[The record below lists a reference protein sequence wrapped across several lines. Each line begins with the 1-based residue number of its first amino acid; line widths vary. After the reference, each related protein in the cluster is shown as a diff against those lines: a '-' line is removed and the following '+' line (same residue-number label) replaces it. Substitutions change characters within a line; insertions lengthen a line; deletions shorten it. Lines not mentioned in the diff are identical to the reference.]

1 VRHATGTFSRKRL
14 QGASIEGA
22 PYEPG
27 DVVCGRY
34 EIRDAVGAGPV
45 GIVFRAHDREIDIE
59 VALKVVNARLVQT
72 AEERKQ
78 FSRPMRLARK
88 LSHQNLIRVYEEG
101 EDQDRPFYTMQFLE
115 GLTLRK
121 IIDLRVGKGEFFRL
135 GEIEPI
141 LGQVA
146 NALDAAHKLGPHGNL
161 KPENVI
167 VLPDLLKV
175 GDFGLSLSIPRLPFV
190 QAVRQHKADGYLA
203 PEYVQGG
210 EVDQRADIYALGVIV
225 GEMLSGLTP
234 DGSVPELIR
243 RNPEV
248 PPALEGLYRRATNS
262 NPLARPKTASEFFDE
277 FADIARRVSPPPL
290 RSKPEL
296 AAVPAVP
303 RTRSPGTAPTV
314 ELRKRNVD
322 KPAPA
327 VPQSDGPGIPSD
339 LTQPVPSNLV
349 PPPPPPDASS
359 DETMLLPSFVAPDAP
374 PPEEPRIVT
383 EPGPVPAR
391 SRVGPLLF
399 ALFTVAGLG
408 LGAAGGYWLLGRTRP
423 TAAPRQL
430 VVTPAPKAAPEN
442 VPGPVI
448 SAETPTTSLA
458 PDAGLAEEARP
469 AEEARRAEEA
479 RAAEEARR
487 KAEAQREAEA
497 QRQAAARREAEEARA
512 EEEKRRAAEAAK
524 RSTAQPAAAIA
535 PVGPEKAEC
544 PDGMRLVQAGAFRMG
559 TSRDDPMMGFDEK
572 LLRKVTVGA
581 FCMDIYEYPNRRGAS
596 PKVNVSWT
604 EAARLCEARGRRLC
618 TEEEWEKACKGPGNQ
633 RYPYGN
639 TFDASSCNTEDELGE
654 DRALASSGRFGKCR
668 SGYGIADL
676 SGNVAE
682 WTASSFAAN
691 ADRTRKGGSFALPD
705 HAGRCSARK
714 NGAPGARDN
723 DVGFRCCADAP

>member
-1 VRHATGTFSRKRL
+1 MRHATGTFSRRRL

-22 PYEPG
+22 PYGPG
-27 DVVCGRY
+27 DVVCDRY
-34 EIRDAVGAGPV
+34 EIRDVVGAGPV

-59 VALKVVNARLVQT
+59 VALKVVNARFVQT
-72 AEERKQ
+72 PEERKQ

-115 GLTLRK
+115 GLTLRR
-121 IIDLRVGKGEFFRL
+121 IIDLRVGKGEFFKL

-146 NALDAAHKLGPHGNL
+146 NAMDAAHKLGPHGNL

-175 GDFGLSLSIPRLPFV
+175 GDVGLSLGIPRLPFV
-190 QAVRQHKADGYLA
+190 QAVRQRKADQYLA

-248 PPALEGLYRRATNS
+248 PPALEGLYRRSTNS

-277 FADIARRVSPPPL
+277 FVDIARRVSPPPL
-290 RSKPEL
+290 RSRPEL
-296 AAVPAVP
+296 ASVPAVP
-303 RTRSPGTAPTV
+303 RPRTPGTAPTV
-314 ELRKRNVD
+314 ELRKRSVE
-322 KPAPA
+322 KPALPI
-327 VPQSDGPGIPSD
+327 PENLGQFLPSD

-349 PPPPPPDASS
+349 PPPPPPDAST
-359 DETMLLPSFVAPDAP
+359 DETMLLPSFIAPEAP

-383 EPGPVPAR
+383 EPGPVPR
-391 SRVGPLLF
+391 RGRLGPMLF
-399 ALFTVAGLG
+399 VLFTLAGLG
-408 LGAAGGYWLLGRTRP
+408 LGAAGGYWLLGRTRTP
-423 TAAPRQL
+423 TPPKPL
-430 VVTPAPKAAPEN
+430 VVVPAQ
-442 VPGPVI
+442 
-448 SAETPTTSLA
+448 PTLPA
-458 PDAGLAEEARP
+458 DAGVLLPAGSIGILSAPVQPEDAGAEETS
-469 AEEARRAEEA
+469 
-479 RAAEEARR
+479 
-487 KAEAQREAEA
+487 READEVRRIEEPPTIEA
-497 QRQAAARREAEEARA
+497 VPPQVKPEDAARV
-512 EEEKRRAAEAAK
+512 AADKVESK
-524 RSTAQPAAAIA
+524 RSEAQPASVTATA
-535 PVGPEKAEC
+535 PEKKAEC
-544 PDGMRLVQAGAFRMG
+544 PDGMRLVSGGSFRMG

-572 LLRKVTVGA
+572 ILGSVSVGA
-581 FCMDIYEYPNRRGAS
+581 YCVDVYEYPNKRGAP
-596 PKVNVSWT
+596 PKVNVSWP
-604 EAARLCEARGRRLC
+604 EAQRLCEARGRRLC
-618 TEEEWEKACKGPGNQ
+618 SEEEWEKACKGPGGS

-639 TFDASSCNTEDELGE
+639 TFDASACNTEDDLGE
-654 DRALASSGRFGKCR
+654 DRTLASSGRYQRCR

-682 WTASSFAAN
+682 WTSSTYAAN
-691 ADRTRKGGSFALPD
+691 ADRTVKGGSFAMPD

-714 NGAPGARDN
+714 NGAPGSRSRDI
-723 DVGFRCCADAP
+723 GFRCCADAP